1 MYAHQLLEYFM
12 FEYKQQTTF
21 VSKLSGGEK
30 RRLYLLTILMRN
42 PNFLILDEPTNDL
55 DLMTLQV
62 LEEYLLNFDGCFL
75 IVSHDRHFMDKLVEH
90 TFTFEGN
97 GLIRDYPGN
106 YTDYRNAKQKEREQ
120 QSQQAAQS
128 AKTNPKPITQAQQS
142 DETRK
147 AIKRLEKQLAQLEEK
162 KTKLTASFDNP
173 NLNPTQIA
181 DLSKQLA
188 DTNNEIEMKELEWL
202 ELME

>member
-1 MYAHQLLEYFM
+1 
-12 FEYKQQTTF
+12 
-21 VSKLSGGEK
+21 
-30 RRLYLLTILMRN
+30 
-42 PNFLILDEPTNDL
+42 
-55 DLMTLQV
+55 
-62 LEEYLLNFDGCFL
+62 
-75 IVSHDRHFMDKLVEH
+75 LVEH